1 VLDQDALHGNAGLS
15 GVSEASGDAAVG
27 GVSEIGIAVDDDARI
42 ASQFENDLFLPR
54 VVLDGPPDRSAARK
68 ADELDAF
75 IGDQQA
81 GISVGEQNRVEST
94 VRPPCLLDHFS
105 QQQRGER
112 RFERGLEDHGTAG
125 RDGRGHFV
133 GDQVQG
139 ESEGRDPGDGA
150 ERKTFDDAPTLGSRL
165 LPIQRQILAVAANGF
180 FGGDVEC
187 KYSAVHF
194 AASALDGLARFQRNR
209 TGKFFFAFVNADR
222 DLAQNSLAFE
232 GGQAPGGSESLHG
245 GGDRGFRVFAASLV
259 DVREE
264 GAVVRRANVD
274 DVTLFQ
280 PFPVQKKTVGCNW
293 NRRHLGHALPL
304 SSCSRFR
311 A

>member
-1 VLDQDALHGNAGLS
+1 MTPELPPSSRTTFFFPALFLMAHPTAALPVKLMSLMRSSVTSRPESPLASKTALNPPSGHPACWITSASSSAVS
-15 GVSEASGDAAVG
+15 GVSSAGLRTMEQPAAM
-27 GVSEIGIAVDDDARI
+27 
-42 ASQFENDLFLPR
+42 
-54 VVLDGPPDRSAARK
+54 
-68 ADELDAF
+68 
-75 IGDQQA
+75 A
-81 GISVGEQNRVEST
+81 GAT
-94 VRPPCLLDHFS
+94 LWAT
-105 QQQRGER
+105 
-112 RFERGLEDHGTAG
+112 RFKG
-125 RDGRGHFV
+125 
-133 GDQVQG
+133 
-139 ESEGRDPGDGA
+139 
-150 ERKTFDDAPTLGSRL
+150 KTFDDAPTLGSRL

-232 GGQAPGGSESLHG
+232 GGQSPGGSESLHG

-304 SSCSRFR
+304 SNYS
-311 A
+311 